1 MLSNFQKKSQM
12 KKIKYV
18 FLVLAT
24 ICFIGLYGC
33 KSTPKEEKA
42 AEELEVVDEAVEE
55 AVEEVVVD
63 STEVVEEA
71 EEAGEAEEAEE
82 EEK

>member
-1 MLSNFQKKSQM
+1 M
-12 KKIKYV
+12 KKVKYL
-18 FLVLAT
+18 FLVFAT

-42 AEELEVVDEAVEE
+42 VEEIE

-63 STEVVEEA
+63 TTEVVEDA
-71 EEAGEAEEAEE
+71 EEVEAVVEE
-82 EEK
+82 EEE

>member
-1 MLSNFQKKSQM
+1 MLSNHQKKMKM
-12 KKIKYV
+12 KKIKYL
-18 FLVLAT
+18 FLVFAT
-24 ICFIGLYGC
+24 VCFIGLYGC

-42 AEELEVVDEAVEE
+42 AEDVEVVDEVVEE

-71 EEAGEAEEAEE
+71 VEAEAEAEVE
-82 EEK
+82 

>member
-1 MLSNFQKKSQM
+1 MR
-12 KKIKYV
+12 KIKYL
-18 FLVLAT
+18 FLVFAT
-24 ICFIGLYGC
+24 VCFIGLYGC

-42 AEELEVVDEAVEE
+42 AEDVEVVEEVVEE

-71 EEAGEAEEAEE
+71 GEVEAEVE
-82 EEK
+82 

>member
-1 MLSNFQKKSQM
+1 M
-12 KKIKYV
+12 KKILSNLKKESLMKKVKYL

-24 ICFIGLYGC
+24 VCFIGLYGC

-42 AEELEVVDEAVEE
+42 AEEVEVVEE
-55 AVEEVVVD
+55 AVEEVVAD

-71 EEAGEAEEAEE
+71 ETEEVEAVVEE

>member
-1 MLSNFQKKSQM
+1 MKM
-12 KKIKYV
+12 KKIKYL
-18 FLVLAT
+18 FLVFAT
-24 ICFIGLYGC
+24 VCFIGLYGC

-42 AEELEVVDEAVEE
+42 AEDVE

-63 STEVVEEA
+63 TTEV
-71 EEAGEAEEAEE
+71 AEEAEAVE

>member
-1 MLSNFQKKSQM
+1 MKM
-12 KKIKYV
+12 KKIKYL
-18 FLVLAT
+18 FLVFAT
-24 ICFIGLYGC
+24 VCFIGLYGC

-42 AEELEVVDEAVEE
+42 AEEVEVVDEVVEE

-71 EEAGEAEEAEE
+71 VEAEAEAEVE
-82 EEK
+82 

>member
-1 MLSNFQKKSQM
+1 MLSNPPKKMKM
-12 KKIKYV
+12 KKIKYL
-18 FLVLAT
+18 FLVFAT
-24 ICFIGLYGC
+24 VCFIGLYGC

-42 AEELEVVDEAVEE
+42 AEEVEVVDEVVEE

-71 EEAGEAEEAEE
+71 VEAEAEAEVE
-82 EEK
+82 